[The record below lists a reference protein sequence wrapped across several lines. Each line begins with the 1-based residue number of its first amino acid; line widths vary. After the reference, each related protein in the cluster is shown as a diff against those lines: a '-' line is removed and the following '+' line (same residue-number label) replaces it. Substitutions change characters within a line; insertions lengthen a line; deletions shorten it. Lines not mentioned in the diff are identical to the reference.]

1 MVDDTETQ
9 RRADVVR
16 GLLFLACP
24 DAPSAALDSA
34 AKGIVERSADQEPPT
49 HAVSDA
55 RYLTQPRSADDPPR
69 NLAGADLSGTD
80 LTGADLR
87 SANLT
92 RASLVDANMT
102 DADLSHADLTDA
114 DLTRTDLTR
123 ANLTDADLTRA
134 NLTNAYLTRTKLIRA
149 DLTGTELTGT
159 GLRWPWHRKRDRDVP
174 RVNTEAEADA
184 LRQAK
189 LRAPALFGAELA
201 WAMRAGDMRK
211 IAELIEP
218 LPPWPTRQPL
228 LQAAQWLTSLTV
240 SVRVA
245 DAAGVERQFTDA
257 ARASTESAVAVL
269 STAVVNLV
277 STAVHFGTEWEELPV
292 ESRRVFQM
300 DAHLLDQ
307 ISKAAHALVQSL
319 GLAVAVGSPGNQALQ
334 NLHAFDDSIRGLT
347 PPA

>member
-9 RRADVVR
+9 RRANVVR

-34 AKGIVERSADQEPPT
+34 AEGIVERSADQEPPT
-49 HAVSDA
+49 HAVLDA
-55 RYLTQPRSADDPPR
+55 RYLTRPRSADDPPR
-69 NLAGADLSGTD
+69 NLAGADLSGAD

-92 RASLVDANMT
+92 RASLVDADLT
-102 DADLSHADLTDA
+102 DADLTHADLTDA
-114 DLTRTDLTR
+114 DLTRTNLTR

-134 NLTNAYLTRTKLIRA
+134 NLTDAYLNRTKLIRA

-159 GLRWPWHRKRDRDVP
+159 GLRWPWHRKSGRDVP
-174 RVNTEAEADA
+174 RVNAEAEAEA
-184 LRQAK
+184 LRQA
-189 LRAPALFGAELA
+189 RPRVPALFGAELA
-201 WAMRAGDMRK
+201 WATRAGDMRK

-218 LPPWPTRQPL
+218 LPSWPTRQPL

-240 SVRVA
+240 STRAA
-245 DAAGVERQFTDA
+245 DSAGVERQFTDA
-257 ARASTESAVAVL
+257 VRASTDSAVAVL

-277 STAVHFGTEWEELPV
+277 SAAIHFGNQWGELPV
-292 ESRRVFQM
+292 ESRRVLQM

-307 ISKAAHALVQSL
+307 ISKAASVLHHSL
-319 GLAVAVGSPGNQALQ
+319 GLAVAMGRPGNQALQ
-334 NLHAFDDSIRGLT
+334 NLHAFDNSIRGHT
-347 PPA
+347 PPP